1 MGIPGL
7 FGREKKVSGGL
18 RENRPTLPLSSPFLD
33 NSGRLR

>member
-18 RENRPTLPLSSPFLD
+18 RENRRKPPLSSPFLD